1 MIAVLL
7 MKIAFLGRQY
17 LLENGRSCT
26 SKTSWGVGGGGLHD
40 YLRLPRL
47 PITDFAKQRKQRT
60 RPILLSPFRTKERRR
75 DVLHALFLEKLGK
88 NGEKKYRA
96 MFVY

>member
-1 MIAVLL
+1 MIYISPKFSA
-7 MKIAFLGRQY
+7 KNIDWF
-17 LLENGRSCT
+17 
-26 SKTSWGVGGGGLHD
+26 
-40 YLRLPRL
+40 
-47 PITDFAKQRKQRT
+47 DFAKQRKQRT

>member
-1 MIAVLL
+1 MPKGKKKKPNVPSNP
-7 MKIAFLGRQY
+7 
-17 LLENGRSCT
+17 LER
-26 SKTSWGVGGGGLHD
+26 
-40 YLRLPRL
+40 
-47 PITDFAKQRKQRT
+47 PIIAKQRKQRT

>member
-1 MIAVLL
+1 MLSRNALSHKWLLRVKPHSFPTVSQLEFSPHFLEGVHATFAVLPP
-7 MKIAFLGRQY
+7 
-17 LLENGRSCT
+17 
-26 SKTSWGVGGGGLHD
+26 
-40 YLRLPRL
+40 PRFV
-47 PITDFAKQRKQRT
+47 DFAKQRKQRT

>member
-1 MIAVLL
+1 MSNKGELSWSWIPKNYSQVQ
-7 MKIAFLGRQY
+7 KTK
-17 LLENGRSCT
+17 ENFVMAC
-26 SKTSWGVGGGGLHD
+26 LHPP
-40 YLRLPRL
+40 LNV
-47 PITDFAKQRKQRT
+47 DFAKQRKQRT

>member
-1 MIAVLL
+1 MIRQLAVFFDPQRSADNTSPVILPALHPASL
-7 MKIAFLGRQY
+7 MH
-17 LLENGRSCT
+17 
-26 SKTSWGVGGGGLHD
+26 KTCQGC
-40 YLRLPRL
+40 R
-47 PITDFAKQRKQRT
+47 I
-60 RPILLSPFRTKERRR
+60 RRR